1 MFCYI
6 SSYQFWDVFVFNCI
20 YDIGINF
27 VSVKSGYLMWYVSL
41 DDIVVIFKKVLGGFC
56 VFFLFFIIFV
66 ILLLGVNIEC
76 FLVFL

>member
-1 MFCYI
+1 MYLFLI
-6 SSYQFWDVFVFNCI
+6 V

-27 VSVKSGYLMWYVSL
+27 VSVKSGYLMWRVSL
-41 DDIVVIFKKVLGGFC
+41 DDVVVSFKKVLGGFC